1 MPDIERIN
9 PTYRDALL
17 AARQAG
23 YAINRQGLEAIE
35 RAYADLLNKLLLDA
49 REGFIDSRRAE
60 QLRQEI
66 FSALATFERQ
76 AQRLTE
82 LTIGHTM
89 STIQEIHSRVTAR
102 LIREYAGEKSGI
114 RVTFDRLQERALAA
128 LVARSQNAANFQ
140 TLYRRKIAN
149 LAPEIDRY
157 LNAAVTSG
165 VSAGR
170 GTLDLARIMANDDP
184 RLLAALDQL
193 RDGPV
198 GNLREELH
206 AGIDNVDFKA
216 YGLDDLDVKGLRS
229 LLYDARRIHVSESNN
244 ASRESNTAALNE
256 SPVVTAATWQ
266 RSGRHHIPDACDVL
280 ASANLYGYGP
290 GMFPPDKWPLAP
302 HPFCGCV
309 QGGPVKFRPP
319 SEWNA
324 PKGPSRPLEKDPG
337 AAEHFDRFADGWTD
351 RERERQVALVRG
363 VIAEVEGKA
372 GPKRAA

>member
-9 PTYRDALL
+9 PAYRDALL
-17 AARQAG
+17 AAREASF
-23 YAINRQGLEAIE
+23 AINRQGLEAIE
-35 RAYADLLNKLLLDA
+35 RAYADLLVKLLNDA
-49 REGFIDSRRAE
+49 RDGFIDGARAE
-60 QLRQEI
+60 RLRQEI
-66 FSALATFERQ
+66 FSVLAEFERR

-82 LTIGHTM
+82 LTISHTM
-89 STIQEIHSRVTAR
+89 ATVQEIHSRVTAR

-140 TLYRRKIAN
+140 TLYRRKIVN

-157 LNAAVTSG
+157 LNAAVSSG

-184 RLLAALDQL
+184 RLLAALDRL
-193 RDGPV
+193 RNGPV

-206 AGIDNVDFKA
+206 AGVDNVDLAK
-216 YGLDDLDVKGLRS
+216 YGLEEADLKGLRS

-244 ASRESNTAALNE
+244 AARESNTAALNE
-256 SPVVTAATWQ
+256 SPVVIAAKWST
-266 RSGRHHIPDACDVL
+266 SGRHHIPDACTVL

-290 GMFPPDKWPLAP
+290 GLFPPDKWPLAP
-302 HPFCGCV
+302 HPFCGCY
-309 QGGPVKFRPP
+309 QGGPVRFRLP
-319 SEWNA
+319 SEWNT
-324 PKGPSRPLEKDPG
+324 PKGPSRPLERDPG
-337 AAEHFDRFADGWTD
+337 AAEHFDPFADQWTD

-363 VIAEVEGKA
+363 VIAEVEGKI
-372 GPKRAA
+372 GPKAA